1 MVHDPMISVIVT
13 VHNAEKYLRECM
25 ESVFMQT
32 FSDIEILCMD
42 GGSTDSS
49 PEILKEYVRK
59 DSRIRIINDPNTS
72 YGHKVNVG
80 ISLAK
85 GRYVSV
91 LESDDMYRADMLE
104 KLYAVAERYHP
115 DFVNSDYLEFF
126 EVEGQR
132 YYSPVQMYR
141 EEDYGHLQESGKHPE
156 NMRQIIRYW
165 TGLFKKEFLAR
176 EGIRMNESPGASFQD
191 LSFRFLTSA
200 LAETSYHLK
209 EALYLYRSDN
219 PDSSVYDPK
228 KAVVTADE
236 FAFLKGELEKRN
248 IIDPYIWQHFYTWK
262 YNDLYGNMVRFQG
275 EAREALISRSYQ
287 ELEADRE
294 ILEKNNCREYSGAIR
309 NFLDKSR
316 QEIAADI
323 DDSYQSAQ
331 QNNFRRKAFCEKIA
345 GRRLVVFG
353 CGVRGKGLLKL
364 FFHRESMILC
374 CTDNDKS
381 LWGTELEGYKVVSPD
396 IAVAQY
402 PEALFVIANK
412 LHGNEIAAQLKEMGV
427 QEARIY
433 KY

>member
-1 MVHDPMISVIVT
+1 MAHSPIISVIVT

-25 ESVFMQT
+25 ESVLMQT

-72 YGHKVNVG
+72 YGHKVNAG
-80 ISLAK
+80 IRLAK
-85 GRYVSV
+85 GQYISV
-91 LESDDMYRADMLE
+91 LESDDMYRTDMLE
-104 KLYAVAERYHP
+104 KLYAVAERFHP
-115 DFVNSDYLEFF
+115 DFVNSDYLEIF

-141 EEDYGHLQESGKHPE
+141 EEDYGHLQESGRHPE
-156 NMRQIIRYW
+156 NMRQILRYW
-165 TGLFKKEFLAR
+165 TGLFKKEFLVR

-209 EALYLYRSDN
+209 ETLYLYRSDN

-294 ILEKNNCREYSGAIR
+294 ILEKNNYREYSGAITD
-309 NFLDKSR
+309 FLDKSR

-323 DDSYQSAQ
+323 DDRYQSAQ
-331 QNNFRRKAFCEKIA
+331 QNNFKRKAFFEKIV
-345 GRRLVVFG
+345 GRQLVIFG
-353 CGVRGKGLLKL
+353 CGARGKGLLKL
-364 FFHRESMILC
+364 FFRRENMILC

-381 LWGTELEGYKVVSPD
+381 LWNAELEGYKVVSPD
-396 IAVAQY
+396 IAVDQY

-412 LHGNEIAAQLKEMGV
+412 LHGDEIAEQLKEMGV